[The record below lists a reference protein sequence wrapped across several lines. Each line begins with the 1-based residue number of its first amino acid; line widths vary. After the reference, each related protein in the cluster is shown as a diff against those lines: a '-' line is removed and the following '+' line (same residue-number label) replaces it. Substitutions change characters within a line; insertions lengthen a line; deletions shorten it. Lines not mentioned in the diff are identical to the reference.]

1 MSTPAQYQRYGD
13 QQQQVAGLPQQQLI
27 AANPV
32 ALDILDSVPDR
43 IGSAIL
49 RASDGAVFH
58 RSEGGASPVS
68 DQDAS
73 ILYSMLREI
82 GEVLTDDEGMKRLE
96 ISFQGGVRYT
106 LVLVD
111 DGLDGLVYVIK
122 RGAND

>member
-1 MSTPAQYQRYGD
+1 MSAPQYQQYGD
-13 QQQQVAGLPQQQLI
+13 QQQESGLPQPQI

-32 ALDILDSVPDR
+32 ALDILDSVPNR

-58 RSEGGASPVS
+58 RSEGGGSPVS
-68 DQDAS
+68 DHDAS
-73 ILYSMLREI
+73 ILYHMLREL
-82 GEVLTDDEGMKRLE
+82 GEVVPDDEGMKRLE

-106 LVLVD
+106 VVLVD
-111 DGLDGLVYVIK
+111 DGLDGLVYIIK